1 MGGKWPR
8 ASGPAARLAPC
19 PCGDGSGCRQ
29 ACPTPV
35 CLGLCGA
42 EAVSWSQDQAGGV
55 AGKNNSRGA
64 PRPAVRSPLALPG
77 TITAPVRRLLR
88 CTWPTCWP
96 WAARSR
102 GPEAPP
108 CSPSLAAV
116 WAAALGRMGVQGLST
131 GPRFPTTKNKV
142 LSLSRNSAQCLTRER
157 GTERYFMIDSL
168 GSLQLGSC
176 VQNKAGKRR
185 ERGCL

>member
-55 AGKNNSRGA
+55 AGKDNSRGA

-116 WAAALGRMGVQGLST
+116 WAAALGRVGVQGLST
-131 GPRFPTTKNKV
+131 GPRFPTTFLWNHHPHSQRTKFFLFQGTLHSV
-142 LSLSRNSAQCLTRER
+142 SPVSAELNA
-157 GTERYFMIDSL
+157 IS
-168 GSLQLGSC
+168 
-176 VQNKAGKRR
+176 
-185 ERGCL
+185 